1 MMVAELPGTPRG
13 NIDLDLPESSRGSRL
28 DQVLAS
34 LLPDHSRAA
43 LQRLI
48 GKGRVRIANRPVRSS
63 YRVRGGERVTIH
75 VPEVTPSTMPAEDL
89 PLEILHEDEDLIVLN
104 KPPGLV
110 VHPGAGV
117 RRGTLANALLHHFRG
132 LSSIGG
138 VERPGIVH
146 RLDRDTSG
154 VMVVAK
160 NDSTHRSLAAQF
172 KARTM
177 EKAYEALVWGRP
189 RRSEGRIDA
198 PIGRHPQRRM
208 KMTIREG
215 GRESRSGYRVLEALG
230 SVSLVELRPETGRTH
245 QLRVHLSHLGH
256 PVVGDRTY
264 GGSRTRTAR
273 TRLERAA
280 LDLYSGLALHARRLG
295 LSHPGTGMQ
304 LAFEAPR
311 PVQLEQ
317 LIMTLRNIRDEAD
330 NRTGGLV

>member
-1 MMVAELPGTPRG
+1 MMVAELPGTPPG

-75 VPEVTPSTMPAEDL
+75 VPKVTPSTMPAEDL

-189 RRSEGRIDA
+189 
-198 PIGRHPQRRM
+198 
-208 KMTIREG
+208 T
-215 GRESRSGYRVLEALG
+215 
-230 SVSLVELRPETGRTH
+230 LVELRPETGRTH

-264 GGSRTRTAR
+264 GGSRTRIAR
-273 TRLERAA
+273 TRRERAA

-317 LIMTLRNIRDEAD
+317 LIMTLRNIRDEAG
-330 NRTGGLV
+330 NRMGGLV